1 MAKRRVPDPW
11 NAPKSFF
18 GAELRL
24 RREAA
29 GMTQAELGELLFC
42 SYSQISHYEAAFR
55 RPLPDVAERLD
66 EVFNT
71 DGIFSRMSEMINQSS
86 RHAEYFTAAAEL
98 EICAQTISE
107 YAPVFV
113 PGLLQTEAYAH
124 AIIRA
129 ADPVATTGTVA
140 DRVAARVSRASLLS
154 DPAAP
159 RLWFVLDESV
169 IRRPVGAPAVM
180 REQLHH
186 IRYLI
191 RSNRVLVQVLPFSA
205 GAPALGSMTSFMTFT
220 DGPPVVYC
228 EVPHSGQLLDDPAL
242 VSRCFRSYDLTRAA
256 ALSPEVSLSLIESAA
271 EDYAKNEHRP

>member
-71 DGIFSRMSEMINQSS
+71 DGIFSRMCEMINQST
-86 RHAEYFTAAAEL
+86 RYDHYFAAVAEL
-98 EICAQTISE
+98 EKHAQTISE
-107 YAPVFV
+107 YAPMFA
-113 PGLLQTEAYAH
+113 PGLLQTGAYAR
-124 AIIRA
+124 AVIRA
-129 ADPVATTGTVA
+129 AQPVATEHAVEEMVSSRLA
-140 DRVAARVSRASLLS
+140 RAALFDDPT
-154 DPAAP
+154 DPA
-159 RLWFVLDESV
+159 LWFVLDEGV
-169 IRRPVGAPAVM
+169 IRRPVGGPAVM

-186 IRYLI
+186 IRNLI
-191 RSNRVLVQVLPFSA
+191 RRNRIVVQVLPYSV
-205 GAPALGSMTSFMTFT
+205 GAPPLGGMSKLMTFT
-220 DGPPVVYC
+220 DGPPLTYS
-228 EVPHSGQLLDDPAL
+228 EAAWSGQLIDDPA
-242 VSRCFRSYDLTRAA
+242 VVAQYFRQYDLVRAA
-256 ALSPEVSLSLIESAA
+256 ALPPEASLSLIESAA
-271 EDYAKNEHRP
+271 ED